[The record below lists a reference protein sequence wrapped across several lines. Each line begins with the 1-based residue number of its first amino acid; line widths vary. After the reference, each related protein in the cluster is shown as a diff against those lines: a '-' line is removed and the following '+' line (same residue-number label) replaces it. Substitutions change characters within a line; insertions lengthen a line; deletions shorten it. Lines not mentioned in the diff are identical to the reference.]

1 MKRCV
6 IVCMVIM
13 MVMSFAGMAYA
24 DSQILEGVKKIIT
37 APIEIPKNIIENF
50 DEHGPAALVTGT
62 VEGTVEGV
70 VQIGDGTEDIITA
83 PVNEDFVKED
93 EETTE

>member
-1 MKRCV
+1 MKKIM
-6 IVCMVIM
+6 IVSGLVLGLVLVGSMST
-13 MVMSFAGMAYA
+13 VMA

-37 APIEIPKNIIENF
+37 APIEIPKNIVENF

-70 VQIGDGTEDIITA
+70 IQIGDGTEDVITA
-83 PVNEDFVKED
+83 PVNEDFVKDED
-93 EETTE
+93 TE